1 MLVIRDGASVV
12 VRYIYV
18 DRNRGQRVEA
28 RYRLSPADALIATE
42 MRAIGADGAAGEP
55 TMRFEIAGDSARWT
69 LGVASGRGPTNG
81 GRGPITTAAG
91 CAIRYHRTCSTT
103 NSSWRSG
110 RPANSVPYKRIHSPI
125 YCPWAFSSR
134 VEGPARGPTRAC
146 PLQSGERY
154 APSGLSRRIG
164 TATGRGRMPLYDAC
178 PLNPGRLFALLV
190 VRSLSGLL
198 DAPAVATAAHALQS
212 PSIALV
218 DVAVIDEVSPARR
231 PHSTGL
237 IEGQR
242 IASIFPV
249 GSRPLPAGATVLS
262 LPGRFVLPGPI
273 DTHVHVATDP
283 DGEDARQ
290 RTERRL
296 VITLRGG
303 VTTVR
308 DMAGDGRPLASLA
321 RDARIG
327 SVEAPR
333 IFSTRRSPQD
343 PGSSRIRA
351 LSRAPAAPRR
361 SGPLDQAD
369 PPRHRGRSS
378 VPKPNLDVRIPSLH
392 KVLDARGPAG
402 SLKP

>member
-1 MLVIRDGASVV
+1 
-12 VRYIYV
+12 
-18 DRNRGQRVEA
+18 
-28 RYRLSPADALIATE
+28 
-42 MRAIGADGAAGEP
+42 
-55 TMRFEIAGDSARWT
+55 
-69 LGVASGRGPTNG
+69 
-81 GRGPITTAAG
+81 
-91 CAIRYHRTCSTT
+91 
-103 NSSWRSG
+103 
-110 RPANSVPYKRIHSPI
+110 
-125 YCPWAFSSR
+125 
-134 VEGPARGPTRAC
+134 
-146 PLQSGERY
+146 
-154 APSGLSRRIG
+154 
-164 TATGRGRMPLYDAC
+164 MPLYDAC

-308 DMAGDGRPLASLA
+308 DMAAMADLSPPSPGTRASA
-321 RDARIG
+321 PSKHPG
-327 SVEAPR
+327 S
-333 IFSTRRSPQD
+333 STRRSPQD